1 MKLRDIMELVFEDVI
16 IYVETRIGEYE
27 ELYRGSYRDVPKNL
41 LDRTVLIVG
50 AGGLRERVLEIE
62 VAK

>member
-16 IYVETRIGEYE
+16 IYVETRIGVYE
-27 ELYRGSYRDVPKNL
+27 ELYRGGYRDVPENL